1 MVENEKWDGELS
13 HLLFLV
19 ELRCFH
25 VQCLVEQRIALKE
38 IWEKKQ
44 LMDNN
49 DDNIQ
54 GL

>member
-25 VQCLVEQRIALKE
+25 VQCLEEQRITIKE
-38 IWEKKQ
+38 IWKKQ